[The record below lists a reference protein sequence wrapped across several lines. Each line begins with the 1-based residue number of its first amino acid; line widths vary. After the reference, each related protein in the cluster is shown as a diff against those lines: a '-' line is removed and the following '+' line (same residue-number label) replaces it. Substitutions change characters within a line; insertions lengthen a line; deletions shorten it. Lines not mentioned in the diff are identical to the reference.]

1 MVQLWTSIF
10 TLTLAVGGA
19 AAWYWGG
26 NWCIERALPSRA
38 ALLRPWL
45 FLGPAA
51 LAIGLYLIYPLA
63 ATLWISFHDRAGVGL
78 ANYHWLFADPGFRA
92 AVWNNLMWILVVPAA
107 ATALGLLA
115 AVLSARIWWGSFA
128 RLLIFLPMAIS
139 FVGAAVIWKFIY
151 DYAGAGPEQIG
162 LLNALV
168 LAFGGV
174 PRAWMTL
181 PFWNSLC
188 LMIILIWIQTG
199 FAMVVLGAALRRV
212 PDDLREAAMLD
223 GASAVQALFRIILPQ
238 IWGTIGA
245 VWIVISI
252 ITFKVFDI
260 VLAMTNGQWNTNVLA
275 NLMFNWM
282 FQGGGDF
289 GRGAAIAV
297 VLMGMIMPVML
308 WVMHKI
314 WRAEGQ
320 GR

>member
-1 MVQLWTSIF
+1 
-10 TLTLAVGGA
+10 
-19 AAWYWGG
+19 
-26 NWCIERALPSRA
+26 
-38 ALLRPWL
+38 
-45 FLGPAA
+45 
-51 LAIGLYLIYPLA
+51 
-63 ATLWISFHDRAGVGL
+63 
-78 ANYHWLFADPGFRA
+78 
-92 AVWNNLMWILVVPAA
+92 
-107 ATALGLLA
+107 
-115 AVLSARIWWGSFA
+115 
-128 RLLIFLPMAIS
+128 
-139 FVGAAVIWKFIY
+139 
-151 DYAGAGPEQIG
+151 
-162 LLNALV
+162 NALV

-238 IWGTIGA
+238 IWGPIGA
-245 VWIVISI
+245 VWMVISI